1 MSWQMQTNGSVSPR
15 MPDELWFWVIEAMIN
30 GLSSFLSDAKYKA
43 TPKNDGKWRIK
54 VKHYEWGDKSVDLYR
69 R

>member
-15 MPDELWFWVIEAMIN
+15 MPDELWLWVIEAMIN
-30 GLSSFLSDAKYKA
+30 GLNSFLSDAKYKM

-54 VKHYEWGDKSVDLYR
+54 VKHEWGDKSVDLYR